1 MKTKEFKEW
10 FADFAAGVA
19 IEGPNSGQWRKLQV
33 IVNSLEVEALKP
45 VVEKAPVEKKTK
57 E

>member
-1 MKTKEFKEW
+1 MKIKEFKEW

-19 IEGPNSGQWRKLQV
+19 IEGPNSGQWRKLQSAV
-33 IVNSLEVEALKP
+33 DSLEVEAP
-45 VVEKAPVEKKTK
+45 KAPVEKKIK

>member
-1 MKTKEFKEW
+1 MKVKEFKVW
-10 FADFAAGVA
+10 FADYSAGVPV
-19 IEGPNSGQWRKLQV
+19 EGPNSGQWKKLQATV
-33 IVNSLEVEALKP
+33 DSLEVEAPKP

>member
-19 IEGPNSGQWRKLQV
+19 IEGPNSGQWRKLQT
-33 IVNSLEVEALKP
+33 IVDSLEVEAPKP